1 MFNLDSVIETLSS
14 CNLPSETEVKELCDR
29 AKEILTKEENV
40 AHLSAPITVCGD
52 IHGQFDDLKELFLV
66 GGEVPDTNY
75 IFMGDFVDR
84 GFNSVETFLLL
95 LSFKVKYPDH
105 ITLLRGNHESRQIT
119 QVYGFYDECM
129 RKYGGINVWKYCTDI
144 FDLFSLAAVIEN
156 KIFCVHGGLSPQ
168 ATNIDDIRT
177 IDRKQEVPHDGPMSD
192 MLWSDPDTEV
202 TGFAFSP
209 RGAGY
214 LFGADEVEKF
224 NRTNGI
230 ELIARAHQLVMEGYS
245 LIFND
250 MLVTVWSA
258 PNYCYRC
265 GNIASVMELDENLN
279 RAFKK
284 FDAAAVENRNKPERQ
299 TAGDYF
305 L

>member
-1 MFNLDSVIETLSS
+1 MKTPV
-14 CNLPSETEVKELCDR
+14 
-29 AKEILTKEENV
+29 
-40 AHLSAPITVCGD
+40 TVCGD
-52 IHGQFDDLKELFLV
+52 IHGQFWDLMELFKI
-66 GGEVPDTNY
+66 GGPTPDTNY
-75 IFMGDFVDR
+75 LFMGDYVDR
-84 GFNSVETFLLL
+84 GYYSVESVSLLVCLKVRFPSRIFL
-95 LSFKVKYPDH
+95 
-105 ITLLRGNHESRQIT
+105 TRGNHESRQIT

-265 GNIASVMELDENLN
+265 GNIASVMEFDENLN

-284 FDAAAVENRNKPERQ
+284 FDAAPVENRNKPERQ